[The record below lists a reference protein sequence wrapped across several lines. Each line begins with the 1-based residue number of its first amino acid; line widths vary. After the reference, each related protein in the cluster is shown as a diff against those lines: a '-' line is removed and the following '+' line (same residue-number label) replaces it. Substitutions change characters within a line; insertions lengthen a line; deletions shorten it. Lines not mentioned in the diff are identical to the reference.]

1 MLVLSN
7 VIIALCLTLAHSMS
21 NSLMEDKSSVAKDKL
36 SHYNYFLGQNTE
48 TSASTATGGVEESNT
63 IKISSQIEIPNS
75 EGMRLVVEALQVIW
89 EALVKGL
96 MAGFLPTME
105 RVRRETRHDW
115 ESSFLLDW
123 LIDMFG
129 AMIGRQRCSQ
139 KGACRTG
146 KFMQDK
152 LPGAQMIVIMAE
164 TFIPP
169 VALEWFGVV
178 RQSVINRSDSCVEE
192 YQCDFSEEE

>member
-1 MLVLSN
+1 MSN
-7 VIIALCLTLAHSMS
+7 VIIALRLTLAHSMS

-89 EALVKGL
+89 KALVKGL

-139 KGACRTG
+139 KVACRTG

>member
-1 MLVLSN
+1 MSN

-89 EALVKGL
+89 KALVKGL

-139 KGACRTG
+139 KVACRTG